1 MPMINT
7 RRSITFKVVAGYL
20 LIAALA
26 GLAVWLVYTK
36 VVAFTQLTQGNNT
49 NNEKLFLV
57 SEITT
62 SLYNTENTSRKLI
75 QSGEDEDLEQYHKQ
89 IDSIRTNI
97 TQLKKSYSDTLM
109 HTELDSIQQLLSRK
123 TANLEELNQLRKQD
137 RNTNYYTQVLEKL
150 KKVDESFAD
159 KNYDQRFSNLK
170 PYQRRVLIKFLEY
183 AEKDNAKPLTYKT
196 ADSLINSVKNVL
208 TDLEISTQRFRD
220 TLNEKESDLLE
231 NDVILNQQLRKILSK
246 IEKEERET
254 AIQRAENSQEMLAE
268 TSHILFIAAG
278 VSIAIILIFLFLIV
292 KDISRSQRYRIQLED
307 AKDFAESLLKSREQ
321 FMAAIT
327 HDLRSPLTT
336 VIGYTDLLLKTDLNT
351 RQQHYLTQLRKS
363 SDFILHLVN
372 DLLDLSRLEAGK
384 MLIEKLPFN
393 PKKLISDTVQNSLP
407 GEIDKEVEIKI
418 SIPDEC
424 DVQVISDPFRIKQVI
439 ANLVTNAY
447 KFTEKGEIL
456 VTAMLEQKKEDDHIL
471 SISVKDTGIGISKE
485 KQEAIFEEFSQ
496 ENSKIEKKYGGS
508 GLGLSITRKISE
520 LLKGTI
526 ELKSEQGKGS
536 EFIVNL
542 PVVKVTSPEVTEND
556 PKKAHPTPGLL
567 KGKKALAVDDE
578 PSQLALTKELVKSLG
593 MECDSCLNGD
603 EAMKMLKSNKY
614 DLILTD
620 IQMPKF
626 DGFELIKFIRNQP
639 KLAKVPVIAIS
650 GRTDVDLQAYQD
662 AGFTSSLLKPYK
674 PPHLQQKIAKIF
686 NLDIHQEKK
695 TPVSSK
701 SSGSSYNLEEIYQ
714 FSGGDDQ
721 AMQVILKA
729 FLESAEANV
738 AALEAALEKGD
749 ENEMGR
755 IAHKMLPMLKQ
766 MKAEKVI
773 PDLQKLEA
781 HEPVPDETVLEVIK
795 EIKALMQSLEKEITV

>member
-1 MPMINT
+1 MINT
-7 RRSITFKVVAGYL
+7 RRSITFKVIAGYL

-26 GLAVWLVYTK
+26 ALAVWFVYTK
-36 VVAFTQLTQGNNT
+36 VVAFTQLTQGNNS

-57 SEITT
+57 SDITS
-62 SLYNTENTSRKLI
+62 SLYKTENTSRKLI
-75 QSGEDEDLEQYHKQ
+75 QTGEDKDLKQYHKQ
-89 IDSIRTNI
+89 IDSIRSNI
-97 TQLKKSYSDTLM
+97 ARLKETYNDTLM
-109 HTELDSIQQLLSRK
+109 HAELDSIQQLLSQK
-123 TANLEELNQLRKQD
+123 TANLEELNELRKQD
-137 RNTNYYTQVLEKL
+137 RNTNYYTQVIEKL

-220 TLNEKESDLLE
+220 TLNEKENDLLE
-231 NDVILNQQLRKILSK
+231 NDVVLNQQLRKILSK

-254 AIQRAENSQEMLAE
+254 AIQRAETSQQMLAE
-268 TSHILFIAAG
+268 TSYILFIAAG

-292 KDISRSQRYRIQLED
+292 KDVSRSQRYRIQLEE

-336 VIGYTDLLLKTDLNT
+336 VIGYTDLLLKTGLNS
-351 RQQHYLTQLRKS
+351 RQEHYLTQLRKS

-393 PKKLISDTVQNSLP
+393 PRKLISDTVQNSLP
-407 GEIDKEVEIKI
+407 GEANKDVEVII
-418 SIPDEC
+418 SIPEDC

-439 ANLVTNAY
+439 TNLVTNAY
-447 KFTEKGEIL
+447 KFTEQGEIR
-456 VTAMLEQKKEDDHIL
+456 VSASLEQQKEDEHIL
-471 SISVKDTGIGISKE
+471 SISVKDTGIGISEE

-496 ENSKIEKKYGGS
+496 ESSKIEKKYGGS
-508 GLGLSITRKISE
+508 GLGLSITRRITE
-520 LLKGTI
+520 LLKGSI

-536 EFIVNL
+536 EFIVKL
-542 PVVKVTSPEVTEND
+542 PVLKVTAPEVTENE
-556 PKKAHPTPGLL
+556 PKEATHQTPELL
-567 KGKKALAVDDE
+567 KGKRALAVDDE
-578 PSQLALTKELVKSLG
+578 PSQLALTAELVKSLG

-603 EAMKMLKSNKY
+603 EAMKKLKNNKY

-626 DGFELIKFIRNQP
+626 DGFQLIKFIRNQP
-639 KLAKVPVIAIS
+639 KLAKVPVIALS
-650 GRTDVDLQAYQD
+650 GRTDVDLEAYQD
-662 AGFTSSLLKPYK
+662 AGFTSSVLKPYK
-674 PPHLQQKIAKIF
+674 PPHLQRKIAEIF
-686 NLDIHQEKK
+686 HMDIAQKK
-695 TPVSSK
+695 KAPVASK
-701 SSGSSYNLEEIYQ
+701 KQDSSYDLEEIYQ

-738 AALEAALEKGD
+738 IALEEALEKGD

-766 MKAEKVI
+766 MKVGKVI

-781 HEPVPDETVLEVIK
+781 HEPVPDETVVEVIK